1 MFRIGEFSRIAQ
13 VSIRMLRHYDQI
25 GLLAPAHVDEQNGY
39 RYYRAD
45 QLAEINRILALQELG
60 LTLDLVGR
68 LTRQEISV
76 SEIAG
81 MLRLER
87 ERAVGEVD
95 RLERRLSELDR
106 RLGEL
111 TRHGDLA
118 DVDLVEKSVP
128 PMHYLSTRRRVSSMD
143 DAAALIVDVAGLAAD
158 HAFNGDLVAVGH
170 GEYFDDSD
178 IDIEVGV
185 TIAASGPLAW
195 GNDLI
200 LEPGRLPAVDR
211 MLSAM
216 HRGKSEDGHRIAHAV
231 IGTWLEAHETRL
243 AGPGREVFHG
253 GLDSGTV
260 EIQYPIADRA

>member
-25 GLLAPAHVDEQNGY
+25 GLLAPAHVDEQSGY

-45 QLAEINRILALQELG
+45 QLAEVNRILALQELG
-60 LTLDLVGR
+60 FTLEVVGR
-68 LTRQEISV
+68 LTRQEISA

-87 ERAVGEVD
+87 ERAADDMG

-128 PMHYLSTRRRVSSMD
+128 PMPFLSTRRRVSSMD
-143 DAAALIVDVAGLAAD
+143 DAAAFIYDVDDFTAD
-158 HAFNGDLVAVGH
+158 HALNGDLVAVGH

-185 TIAASGPLAW
+185 TTAASGRLAW
-195 GNDLI
+195 GNDEF

-231 IGTWLEAHETRL
+231 IGAWLETHEARL

-253 GLDSGTV
+253 GLGSGTV
-260 EIQYPIADRA
+260 EIQYPIADRG

>member
-25 GLLAPAHVDEQNGY
+25 GLLAPADVDEQSGY

-60 LTLDLVGR
+60 FTLEVVGR
-68 LTRQEISV
+68 LTRQEISA

-87 ERAVGEVD
+87 ERAADEVG

-106 RLGEL
+106 RLDEL
-111 TRHGDLA
+111 TRRGDLA

-128 PMHYLSTRRRVSSMD
+128 PMPYLSMRRRVSSMD
-143 DAAALIVDVAGLAAD
+143 DAAALISNVANLAAD

-178 IDIEVGV
+178 IDLEVGV
-185 TIAASGPLAW
+185 TTAATGPLPR
-195 GNDLI
+195 GHGEV

-216 HRGKSEDGHRIAHAV
+216 HRGDSDDGHRIAHAV
-231 IGTWLEAHETRL
+231 IGAWLETHETRL

-260 EIQYPIADRA
+260 EIQYPIADRE